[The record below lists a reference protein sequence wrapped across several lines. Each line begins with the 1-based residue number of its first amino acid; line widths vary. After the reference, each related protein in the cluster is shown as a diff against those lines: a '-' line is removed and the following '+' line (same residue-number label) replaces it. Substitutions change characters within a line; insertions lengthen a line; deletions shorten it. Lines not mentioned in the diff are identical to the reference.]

1 MKMRRMG
8 PETTELGFQDLGF
21 PPYILGTLAENLSH
35 FGYSLVLSLT
45 QECVHTHTHT
55 PHTPHTHTHTRQSGL
70 SLVLSLTQ
78 ERVHTHTHHT
88 HTPHTHTPH
97 THTHTHQT
105 KQSFPAG
112 SFRFQG
118 QGTDFRGTA
127 KKSCPPDNTH
137 QSSEETLKGVGPQR
151 KPSWI
156 DRGLAGCKKMYQIWK
171 GRGEGDMEK
180 THKMPAIQ
188 RVN

>member
-21 PPYILGTLAENLSH
+21 PPYVLGTLAENLSH
-35 FGYSLVLSLT
+35 FGYSLVLSPT
-45 QECVHTHTHT
+45 QEHAHARAHTRTRTHTHT
-55 PHTPHTHTHTRQSGL
+55 Q
-70 SLVLSLTQ
+70 
-78 ERVHTHTHHT
+78 
-88 HTPHTHTPH
+88 
-97 THTHTHQT
+97 QT

-118 QGTDFRGTA
+118 QGTDFRGTV

-156 DRGLAGCKKMYQIWK
+156 DRGLAGCEKMYQIWK